1 MRAVI
6 HIQRRGNPRKV
17 ALDSLYPSVV
27 LPVGSMKSVSWRT
40 CCCIATVRVWSVSA
54 SIVVSVTP
62 VNNQPGISCMNSPA
76 PSTLPEAP
84 ATVATLP
91 LTVMCSGV
99 L

>member
-1 MRAVI
+1 M
-6 HIQRRGNPRKV
+6 
-17 ALDSLYPSVV
+17 V

-62 VNNQPGISCMNSPA
+62 VNNQPGISCTKGPA